1 MRSEHDGYVRHDRS
15 EVFAVSQTPSVE
27 LTQDERELF
36 ERLAEHYSDREEGRL
51 FEIVAQASSSE
62 KEERNS

>member
-1 MRSEHDGYVRHDRS
+1 
-15 EVFAVSQTPSVE
+15 VFAVSQTPSVE

>member
-1 MRSEHDGYVRHDRS
+1 MPTTTKPRCPS
-15 EVFAVSQTPSVE
+15 VSQERLAE
-27 LTQDERELF
+27 LNEEERELF